1 MTLTRPALL
10 SLFSVMA
17 IFNEAFRTTCLVQ
30 RPVFTTTT
38 LFSSET
44 SDDSSS
50 SNIQSNKDLFGGNPS
65 AGTAVQTPSPLKSS
79 VIQVEKYKDEAQR
92 LRKEAAEMEVS
103 LREEARAKGLS
114 EDMIN
119 KLIPLRSATAPVVS
133 SPVAAKQEEEIPKEK
148 FLATEVRSKLGY
160 LNAGDAVRMTSE
172 LDRVKGRGFI
182 RLWNSKEFAVGTK
195 FQASVTQL
203 TSRTGIEPI

>member
-1 MTLTRPALL
+1 M
-10 SLFSVMA
+10 
-17 IFNEAFRTTCLVQ
+17 
-30 RPVFTTTT
+30 
-38 LFSSET
+38 
-44 SDDSSS
+44 
-50 SNIQSNKDLFGGNPS
+50 
-65 AGTAVQTPSPLKSS
+65 QTPSPLKSS

-160 LNAGDAVRMTSE
+160 LNAGTY
-172 LDRVKGRGFI
+172 
-182 RLWNSKEFAVGTK
+182 
-195 FQASVTQL
+195 
-203 TSRTGIEPI
+203 